1 MQPHGLHPPAFS
13 VHGISKA
20 RILKWV
26 AISFSKDLPDPGTE
40 PASPALAGRFF
51 ATEPPGKPLIYIR
64 CRQKLCFHL
73 YEVPEIVKFT
83 ESESTLVDAR
93 IQGLGRR
100 GVGNE
105 NLVQWG
111 QSFSLGR

>member
-1 MQPHGLHPPAFS
+1 MDCRPPAFS

-26 AISFSKDLPDPGTE
+26 AISFSRDLPDLGTE

-51 ATEPPGKPLIYIR
+51 TTEPPGKPPIYIR

-73 YEVPEIVKFT
+73 YEVPGIVKFT

-105 NLVQWG
+105 NLAFNGDKV
-111 QSFSLGR
+111 SV